1 MMSIDVL
8 RGPHKPTEYRIFT
21 TPDCFKW
28 RNLTYPNLQAGTS
41 CRMLREVLESQ
52 PLSAPKIVKCYLSQL
67 WFDSTPCVPSI

>member
-21 TPDCFKW
+21 TPDR

-52 PLSAPKIVKCYLSQL
+52 PLSAPKIVKC
-67 WFDSTPCVPSI
+67 